1 MSYNIEKTSP
11 FISIKLTDKG
21 RERLSQGN
29 LTFDYWAVGDSEIN
43 YDRESVLDDN
53 SGDAFYSGGTKIL
66 RAKDNQPNLRFY
78 VTTGDTATPFI
89 NMTPANLR
97 NVKLIVNNEAT
108 ERGFFSGD
116 TSNYIT
122 QLTDPYIMEN
132 GVVLDSQFNGGN
144 TVDIGTSGITE
155 DNFILFKFTND
166 TLGTQATGS
175 NIEPTPHLWYQ
186 IDSVS
191 GSTIEVDRDLP
202 NLGASGG
209 TNVQWIV
216 YEKGEVY
223 QTMGENNVTSYFNSN
238 TLSFDSSCDVS
249 CNDVS
254 VWNMNNVFCESLA
267 GMSGGTYQ
275 DYTKFGSYDY
285 LGQKYPYLDYI
296 CANDDSNDEV
306 TCEGE
311 SVIDGVKKSV
321 SIIHYT
327 NNTISNFYGE
337 QLFIDVENDKLT
349 KLHLPT
355 LMYHRR
361 EFSGGTGNGTIMG
374 MTFESGGELKKVG
387 DIEYYDLLE
396 DSTLVNG
403 DPIAVGR
410 VFPQLKVV
418 VIDDDEIVAGL
429 SYKSNRN
436 WTLPRLNAN
445 LRKSAFGNANA
456 VLEQDETIYMTYT
469 LANDSTSGYTT
480 PLHCQNYIK
489 LKNTTPTAKDVAF
502 RLEDLDLLPYM
513 RKIEDVSYDG
523 RGFYAHNFKVIY
535 QIVEDDERPDPSA
548 WKVYDYTTSGLTGS
562 VGETIDPTLLETQS
576 SDTYNFI
583 IDQNTISGS
592 TIYDIHSTLNLPLN
606 SAGIT
611 PLTFGDERFFYGNLQ
626 TYIGATI
633 YKSLFSFNVDG
644 GQFITTTNPT
654 RDNDPNSNPPNLR
667 ISEIGVYDDEFNLVM
682 IGKVSSPIEVVSTN
696 TITIE
701 LAIDF

>member
-21 RERLSQGN
+21 REKLSQGS

-43 YDRESVLDDN
+43 YERESILDDN
-53 SGDAFYSGGTKIL
+53 PNDVFYSGGAKIL
-66 RAKDNQPNLRFY
+66 RSKDNQPNLKSY

-89 NMTPANLR
+89 TMTPANLR
-97 NVKLIVNNEAT
+97 NIKLIVNNEAT

-116 TSNYIT
+116 TSNYISL
-122 QLTDPYIMEN
+122 LTDPYVMDS
-132 GVVLDSQFNGGN
+132 GVVLDSEFNGGN
-144 TVDIGTSGITE
+144 TIDLGTSGLTE
-155 DNFILFKFTND
+155 NNFILFKFTND
-166 TLGTQATGS
+166 TLGSQAIGS

-186 IDSVS
+186 IDSIS

-202 NLGASGG
+202 NLSASGG
-209 TNVQWIV
+209 TNIQWIV

-223 QTMGENNVTSYFNSN
+223 ETFGENNVTSYFNSN

-249 CNDVS
+249 CNDVPI
-254 VWNMNNVFCESLA
+254 WNMNNVFCENLA
-267 GMSGGTYQ
+267 GMSGVTYQ

-296 CANDDSNDEV
+296 CTNSDSDDEV

-311 SVIDGVKKSV
+311 SVIDNVKKSV

-337 QLFIDVENDKLT
+337 HLFIDVNNDKLT

-355 LMYHRR
+355 IMYHRR
-361 EFSGGTGNGTIMG
+361 EFSGGTASGDVMG
-374 MTFESGGELKKVG
+374 MTFESGGELKTVG

-396 DSTLVNG
+396 DSTMVNG
-403 DPIAVGR
+403 DPISVGR
-410 VFPQLKVV
+410 VFPQLKIV
-418 VIDDDEIVAGL
+418 VIDDDEIVAAL

-445 LRKSAFGNANA
+445 LVKSEFGNTNA
-456 VLEQDETIYMTYT
+456 VLEQNETIYMTYT
-469 LANDSTSGYTT
+469 LSNDNASGYTT

-489 LKNTTPTAKDVAF
+489 LKNTTPTTKDVAF
-502 RLEDLDLLPYM
+502 TLEDLDLLPYM
-513 RKIEDVSYDG
+513 RKIEDPSYDG
-523 RGFYAHNFKVIY
+523 RGFYGHEFKVIY
-535 QIVEDDERPDPSA
+535 QIVDNDERPDPSA
-548 WKVYDYTTSGLTGS
+548 WKVYDYTTSGMTGGS
-562 VGETIDPTLLETQS
+562 GQTIDPTLLETQNS
-576 SDTYNFI
+576 NTYDFI
-583 IDQNTISGS
+583 IDQNAISGS
-592 TIYDIHSTLNLPLN
+592 TIYNLHSILNLPLN
-606 SAGIT
+606 SSGIK
-611 PLTFGDERFFYGNLQ
+611 PLIFGDERFFYGNLE

-633 YKSLFSFNVDG
+633 YKSLFSFNLDG

-654 RDNDPNSNPPNLR
+654 RDNDANSNPPNLR

-682 IGKVSSPIEVVSTN
+682 IGKVSSPIEVVPTN